1 MDIDKKL
8 RNIKVINA
16 IGNELITFASRN
28 WDANDFSAAI
38 RTLYASNTASYLANN
53 RDIDDIWLDKELDD
67 MKSNIK
73 FTVTEIIRKKEKK
86 GKKWKGLKET

>member
-28 WDANDFSAAI
+28 WDADDFSAAI
-38 RTLYASNTASYLANN
+38 RALYVSITGSYLANN

-86 GKKWKGLKET
+86 RKKWKGLKET